1 VNVDRHCLMCKC
13 VYLCVYVN
21 EICDIWNYVNEFRF
35 VVVNVALS
43 IQM

>member
-1 VNVDRHCLMCKC
+1 
-13 VYLCVYVN
+13 VN